1 MRTVKYINKKYMKGN
16 ELNVDVK
23 NNKTINVEEKCFNAN
38 TLAKNAKLKLFFM
51 KNAFNNSNDFLKPL
65 NEEESNTKEKNSDIL
80 EYL

>member
-1 MRTVKYINKKYMKGN
+1 MKGN

-38 TLAKNAKLKLFFM
+38 TLAKNAKLKLFLM

-65 NEEESNTKEKNSDIL
+65 NEEESNIKEKNSDIIV
-80 EYL
+80 